1 MSKKKKNNYE
11 KQAQKKSFLGEIT
24 APLETKGDMKNTAI
38 ETGKDVLVGVIGGGV
53 AGAAIGRASLAIGA
67 LITGIGH
74 YTKNRLAS
82 IFGIGMMASG
92 GLPQPQGVSGTEDKD
107 MLEGVKERV
116 LLFRDSFKQKLFLDK
131 LKDLKKDKQITAA
144 PVGEVQYFNYPETT
158 GELGEGSVQSH
169 IDTLNQLERQ
179 IAASGEQAMQMKGI
193 LSEENFSGEIGNIGE
208 LDDPSLKNY

>member
-11 KQAQKKSFLGEIT
+11 KQAQKKSLLGEIAT
-24 APLETKGDMKNTAI
+24 PLETKGDMKNTAI

-67 LITGIGH
+67 LIAGIGH
-74 YTKNRLAS
+74 YTKNRLTS

-92 GLPQPQGVSGTEDKD
+92 GLPQPSGVSGTEDKG

-131 LKDLKKDKQITAA
+131 LKNLKKDKQAEAA
-144 PVGEVQYFNYPETT
+144 TVGEVQYFSYPETT
-158 GELGEGSVQSH
+158 GALPDSVH
-169 IDTLNQLERQ
+169 IDALNQLEKQ

-193 LSEENFSGEIGNIGE
+193 LPEENFSGDVGSVGDLGDFE
-208 LDDPSLKNY
+208 DPSAKNY